1 MKRIQLHP
9 LSLLAGLPVGGLI
22 LVLMGMQQITN
33 TRLIITGEQQ
43 EILSHMSI
51 VYLADGQGGLA
62 KTIRISDVNVQI
74 VNGMG
79 ATNGYPADPTS
90 NDPLLTATNG
100 VGNLIVGYNES
111 GNSFGDDRTGSHNVV
126 VGSRNTHSSFGGLV
140 AAVDNT
146 ISFAYASVSGGAGNR
161 ATAVYSS
168 INGGLRNL
176 ASGDGS
182 SVSGGRENT
191 ANDYWSW
198 IGGGNLNTASG
209 EYATI
214 SGGSGGI
221 ASGKHSSVNG
231 GRACVA
237 SGIWSSAGGGYQCA
251 ATADSSS
258 VSGGYECTADGFAA
272 SSTGGKWRS
281 ALSSYDWAGGSY
293 YSDQ

>member
-22 LVLMGMQQITN
+22 LVLMGMQQIAN

-51 VYLADGQGGLA
+51 VYLDDGQGGLA

-79 ATNGYPADPTS
+79 ATNGHPADPTS

-146 ISFAYASVSGGAGNR
+146 SSYAYASVSGGAGNR

-168 INGGLRNL
+168 
-176 ASGDGS
+176 
-182 SVSGGRENT
+182 VSGGLYNQANSNVSSISGGYTNT
-191 ANDYWSW
+191 TSATYSSVT
-198 IGGGNLNTASG
+198 GGSHNTASG
-209 EYATI
+209 SYST
-214 SGGSGGI
+214 
-221 ASGKHSSVNG
+221 
-231 GRACVA
+231 
-237 SGIWSSAGGGYQCA
+237 
-251 ATADSSS
+251 
-258 VSGGYECTADGFAA
+258 VSGGTA
-272 SSTGGKWRS
+272 RS
-281 ALSSYDWAGGSY
+281 ATGTSDWVAGSLWENN
-293 YSDQ
+293 